1 MADLK
6 LKRLDNVPAY
16 LSHRAIVAVGS
27 ADDYLLYIGNNS
39 NQPVPFNSPVPEVVE
54 TLPEPDAEK
63 AGQPFILNGT
73 EWVYNYELNGV
84 KRFEG
89 LDVGVPWPVKG
100 YKEYVGGITQTGTNA
115 PVLLTPTINELSNT
129 LSTTRSVAGNYTISN
144 IDSGKILV
152 QFANGWFEEESQRSD
167 FYTYAFGSSV
177 FITTLNPSNVPA
189 DGLLSSF
196 VTFDIQIKVYPPND

>member
-63 AGQPFILNGT
+63 AGQRFILNGT

-84 KRFEG
+84 KRFSG
-89 LDVGVPWPVKG
+89 LNVGSPWPVKG
-100 YKEYVGGITQTGTNA
+100 YKEYSAKISQSGTNA
-115 PVLLTPTINELSNT
+115 PVASNVHVNEIGTVTLTRLKEG
-129 LSTTRSVAGNYTISN
+129 VYTISN
-144 IDSGKILV
+144 
-152 QFANGWFEEESQRSD
+152 QFIRSTD
-167 FYTYAFGSSV
+167 SV
-177 FITTLNPSNVPA
+177 FISSWLKSTQQVTANVEN
-189 DGLLSSF
+189 GNVEVETSSF
-196 VTFDIQIKVYPPND
+196 DGDVKDGIFIYIQIKLYP